1 MNGKPMAIR
10 SRLGTLLASIALAAS
25 LAPTVALAAPTS
37 PTDVA
42 DSKVTITDLVD
53 GDVVSA
59 YQIADADIDAANNL
73 TYNMASNLPADY
85 NEIGKFGAIASD
97 GTTFVQNSE
106 IQKAA
111 SAVAKS
117 FADASVAAKATAT
130 AANKSAELTLGSG
143 YYLIRVTSTSGTA
156 RVYQN
161 MIIDV
166 SPVVGANGKYVS
178 HAEQSLAVKKTDVG
192 LTKTVVN
199 EQDKKTDGYSVGD
212 SVPFTIKTAIPSY
225 PADSKDATF
234 VITDTPTKGL
244 EIDPATIMI
253 NGVTA
258 ASGADYSI
266 TADKNGYTITF
277 NKDYVLK
284 NPGEVIV
291 VTYQAKVT
299 SDAFSMAGSVTGNTA
314 KVTFNPNPYTSDT
327 AEPSD
332 TTEVKTYGF
341 VFKKVDP
348 QGQPLRGAVFTLTL
362 ANGTVLTSKES
373 DDEGYVYFSG
383 LAAGTYIV
391 TETVV
396 PAGYQK
402 VSDNPSFTLNETSCT
417 GDNPATKQDVEDNYL
432 VSTANVVDPIQAALP
447 AAGGPGTLVI
457 TAAGVI
463 LLAVGGFVLVRTQ
476 GKKNAE

>member
-10 SRLGTLLASIALAAS
+10 SRLGTLLASIALLAS
-25 LAPTVALAAPTS
+25 LAPTVALAGP
-37 PTDVA
+37 VA

-59 YQIADADIDAANNL
+59 YQIASADIDAANNL
-73 TYNMASNLPADY
+73 TYNMASNLPAEY

-106 IQKAA
+106 IQKVA

-117 FADASVAAKATAT
+117 FSDANVAAKATAT

-166 SPVVGANGKYVS
+166 SPVVKDGKYEP
-178 HAEQSLAVKKTDVG
+178 HADQSLAVKKTDVG

-244 EIDPATIMI
+244 EIDPASIKI
-253 NGVTA
+253 NGA
-258 ASGADYSI
+258 PAQSGADYTI
-266 TADKNGYTITF
+266 TAAATGYTITYK
-277 NKDYVLK
+277 KDYVLAH
-284 NPGEVIV
+284 PGEATV

-299 SDAFSMAGSVTGNTA
+299 SDAFSKAGSVTGNTA

>member
-25 LAPTVALAAPTS
+25 LAPTVALADPTS

-59 YQIADADIDAANNL
+59 YQIADADIDATGNL

-85 NEIGKFGAIASD
+85 NEIGKFGTIASD
-97 GTTFVQNSE
+97 GTTFVQNSA

-117 FADASVAAKATAT
+117 FADANVAAKATAT
-130 AANKSAELTLGSG
+130 AANKSADLTLGSG

-192 LTKTVVN
+192 ITKTVVN

-212 SVPFTIKTAIPSY
+212 SVPFTVKTAIPSY
-225 PADSKDATF
+225 PADSKSATF

-244 EIDPATIMI
+244 EIDTSTIMI

-284 NPGEVIV
+284 NPGEVTV

-299 SDAFSMAGSVTGNTA
+299 SDAFSKAGSVTGNTA
-314 KVTFNPNPYTSDT
+314 KVTFNPNPYTEGT

-332 TTEVKTYGF
+332 TTEVQTYGF
-341 VFKKVDP
+341 VFKKVD
-348 QGQPLRGAVFTLTL
+348 GSNNPLPGAVFELTL
-362 ANGTVLTSKES
+362 ANGQKLTSTS
-373 DDEGYVYFSG
+373 DANGYVYFED
-383 LAAGTYIV
+383 LAAGKYKV
-391 TETVV
+391 SETTV
-396 PAGYQK
+396 PA
-402 VSDNPSFTLNETSCT
+402 
-417 GDNPATKQDVEDNYL
+417 
-432 VSTANVVDPIQAALP
+432 
-447 AAGGPGTLVI
+447 
-457 TAAGVI
+457 
-463 LLAVGGFVLVRTQ
+463 
-476 GKKNAE
+476 

>member
-25 LAPTVALAAPTS
+25 LAPTVALADPTS

-59 YQIADADIDAANNL
+59 YQIADADIDAGNNL

-97 GTTFVQNSE
+97 GTDFVQNSA

-117 FADASVAAKATAT
+117 FSDANVAAKATAT

-166 SPVVGANGKYVS
+166 SPVVNNGKYEP
-178 HAEQSLAVKKTDVG
+178 HADQSLAVKKTDVG

-199 EQDKKTDGYSVGD
+199 EQNKKTDGYSVGD

-244 EIDPATIMI
+244 EIEPASIKI
-253 NGVTA
+253 NGA
-258 ASGADYSI
+258 PAQSGADYTI
-266 TADKNGYTITF
+266 TAAATGYTITF
-277 NKDYVLK
+277 SKDYVLSRY
-284 NPGEVIV
+284 GMLIEVSY
-291 VTYQAKVT
+291 TAKVT
-299 SDAFSMAGSVTGNTA
+299 SDAFSKAGSVTGNTA
-314 KVTFNPNPYTSDT
+314 KVTFNPNPYTSET

-332 TTEVKTYGF
+332 TTEVKTYGY
-341 VFKKVDP
+341 VFKKVNP
-348 QGQPLRGAVFTLTL
+348 QGQPLPGATFTLTL
-362 ANGTVLTSKES
+362 ANGQVLTSTS
-373 DDEGYVYFSG
+373 DKDGYVYFSG
-383 LAAGTYIV
+383 LAAGSYTV
-391 TETVV
+391 TETGV

-402 VSDNPSFTLNETSCT
+402 VTPDPKFELNEGVCK
-417 GDNPATKQDVEDNYL
+417 GDNPATTDVEDNYL
-432 VSTANVVDPIQAALP
+432 VATADGVVDPIQAALP
-447 AAGGPGTLVI
+447 AAGGPGTLII

>member
-25 LAPTVALAAPTS
+25 LAPTVALADPTS

-97 GTTFVQNSE
+97 GTTFVQNSA

-117 FADASVAAKATAT
+117 FADANVAAKATAT

-166 SPVVGANGKYVS
+166 SPVVKDGKYEP

-244 EIDPATIMI
+244 EIEPASIKI
-253 NGVTA
+253 NGA
-258 ASGADYSI
+258 PAQSGADYTI
-266 TADKNGYTITF
+266 TAAATGYTITF
-277 NKDYVLK
+277 SKDYVLSRY
-284 NPGEVIV
+284 GMLIE
-291 VTYQAKVT
+291 VTYKAKVT
-299 SDAFSMAGSVTGNTA
+299 SDAFSKAGSVTGNTA
-314 KVTFNPNPYTSDT
+314 KVTFNPNPYTSET

-341 VFKKVDP
+341 VFKKVNP

-373 DDEGYVYFSG
+373 DDQGYVYFSG
-383 LAAGTYIV
+383 LAAGKYKV
-391 TETVV
+391 SETTV

-402 VSDNPSFTLNETSCT
+402 APDPEFELSAAVCT
-417 GDNPATKQDVEDNYL
+417 GDNPATADVEDNYL
-432 VSTANVVDPIQAALP
+432 VATANVEDPIQAALP

>member
-59 YQIADADIDAANNL
+59 YQIADADIDAGNNL
-73 TYNMASNLPADY
+73 SYKMAEHLPAEY
-85 NEIGKFGAIASD
+85 NDIRKFGAIASD
-97 GTTFVQNSE
+97 GTDFKQNSD
-106 IQKAA
+106 IQKVA

-117 FADASVAAKATAT
+117 FSDANVAATATAT
-130 AANKSAELTLGSG
+130 AANKSADLTLGSG

-166 SPVVGANGKYVS
+166 SPVVNNGKYES

-192 LTKTVVN
+192 ITKTVVN
-199 EQDKKTDGYSVGD
+199 EQDKTTDKYGVD
-212 SVPFTIKTAIPSY
+212 DLVPFTVKTAIPSY

-244 EIDPATIMI
+244 EIDPATIKI
-253 NGVTA
+253 NGA
-258 ASGADYSI
+258 PAQSGADYTI
-266 TADKNGYTITF
+266 TAAATGYTITF
-277 NKDYVLK
+277 SKDYILK
-284 NPGEVIV
+284 NPGFAIT

-299 SDAFSMAGSVTGNTA
+299 SSAFSMAGSVTGNTA

-327 AEPSD
+327 AEPGD
-332 TTEVKTYGF
+332 KTDVQTYGL
-341 VFKKVDP
+341 VFKKVD
-348 QGQPLRGAVFTLTL
+348 GSHNPLPGATFTLTL
-362 ANGTVLTSKES
+362 TNGKVLTSTS
-373 DDEGYVYFSG
+373 DANGYVYFSG
-383 LAAGTYIV
+383 LAAGSYTV
-391 TETVV
+391 SETGV
-396 PAGYQK
+396 PTGYQK
-402 VSDNPSFTLNETSCT
+402 AKDQAFELSKASCT
-417 GDNPATKQDVEDNYL
+417 QDNPATPDVENNYFF
-432 VSTANVVDPIQAALP
+432 SETDVVDPPLSALP
-447 AAGGPGTLVI
+447 AAGGPGTLII

>member
-25 LAPTVALAAPTS
+25 LAPTVALADPTS

-59 YQIADADIDAANNL
+59 YQIADADIDATGNL
-73 TYNMASNLPADY
+73 TYNMASNLPAEY

-106 IQKAA
+106 IQKVA

-117 FADASVAAKATAT
+117 FSDANVAAKATAT
-130 AANKSAELTLGSG
+130 AANKSADLTLSSG

-166 SPVVGANGKYVS
+166 SPVVKDGKYEP
-178 HAEQSLAVKKTDVG
+178 HADQSLAVKKTDVG

-212 SVPFTIKTAIPSY
+212 SVPFTVKTAIPSY

-234 VITDTPTKGL
+234 VITDTPTNGL
-244 EIDPATIMI
+244 EIDPTSIMI
-253 NGVTA
+253 NGTPA
-258 ASGADYSI
+258 ASGSDYTI
-266 TADKNGYTITF
+266 TAAATGYTITF
-277 NKDYVLK
+277 KKDYVLSRFGL
-284 NPGEVIV
+284 PIV
-291 VTYQAKVT
+291 VTYKAKVT
-299 SDAFSMAGSVTGNTA
+299 SDAFSKAGSVTGNTA

-332 TTEVKTYGF
+332 KTEVKTYGY

-348 QGQPLRGAVFTLTL
+348 QGQPLPKAVFTLTL
-362 ANGTVLTSKES
+362 ANGTVLTSES
-373 DDEGYVYFSG
+373 DQQGYVYFSG
-383 LAAGTYIV
+383 LAAGSYTV
-391 TETVV
+391 SETGV

-402 VSDNPSFTLNETSCT
+402 APDQKFELNEGACK
-417 GDNPATKQDVEDNYL
+417 GDNPATTDVEDNYL
-432 VSTANVVDPIQAALP
+432 VSTVDVMDPIQAALP
-447 AAGGPGTLVI
+447 AAGGPGTLII

-463 LLAVGGFVLVRTQ
+463 LLAVGGVVLVRTQ

>member
-25 LAPTVALAAPTS
+25 LAPTVALADPTS

-59 YQIADADIDAANNL
+59 YQIADADIDATGNL
-73 TYNMASNLPADY
+73 TYNMANNLPADY

-97 GTTFVQNSE
+97 GTTFVQNSA

-117 FADASVAAKATAT
+117 FADANVAAKATAT
-130 AANKSAELTLGSG
+130 AANKSADLTLGSG

-192 LTKTVVN
+192 ITKTVVN

-212 SVPFTIKTAIPSY
+212 SVPFTVKTAIPSY
-225 PADSKDATF
+225 PADSKSATF

-244 EIDPATIMI
+244 EIDTSTIMI

-284 NPGEVIV
+284 NPGEVTV

-299 SDAFSMAGSVTGNTA
+299 SDAFSKAGSVTGNTA
-314 KVTFNPNPYTSDT
+314 KVTFNPNPYTEGT

-332 TTEVKTYGF
+332 TTEVQTYGF
-341 VFKKVDP
+341 VFKKVD
-348 QGQPLRGAVFTLTL
+348 GSNNPLPGAVFELTL
-362 ANGTVLTSKES
+362 ANGQKLTSTS
-373 DDEGYVYFSG
+373 DANGYVYFED
-383 LAAGTYIV
+383 LAAGKYKV
-391 TETVV
+391 SETTV

-402 VSDNPSFTLNETSCT
+402 VPDQEFELSAAVCT
-417 GDNPATKQDVEDNYL
+417 GDNRATPEVENNYL
-432 VSTANVVDPIQAALP
+432 VVEKGVVDPSQAALP

-476 GKKNAE
+476 GKKSAE

>member
-10 SRLGTLLASIALAAS
+10 SRVGTLLASIALAAS
-25 LAPTVALAAPTS
+25 LAPTVALADPTS

-59 YQIADADIDAANNL
+59 YQIADADIDAENNL

-97 GTTFVQNSE
+97 GTTFVQNSA

-117 FADASVAAKATAT
+117 FADANVAAKATAT

-166 SPVVGANGKYVS
+166 SPVVKDGKYEP
-178 HAEQSLAVKKTDVG
+178 HADQSLAVKKTDVG

-225 PADSKDATF
+225 PADSKDATL

-244 EIDPATIMI
+244 EIDPASIKI
-253 NGVTA
+253 NGA
-258 ASGADYSI
+258 PAQSGADYTI
-266 TADKNGYTITF
+266 TAAATGYTITYK
-277 NKDYVLK
+277 KDYVLAH
-284 NPGEVIV
+284 PGEATV

-299 SDAFSMAGSVTGNTA
+299 SDAFSKAGSVTGNTA

>member
-10 SRLGTLLASIALAAS
+10 SRLGTLLASIALAVS
-25 LAPTVALAAPTS
+25 LAPTVALADPTS

-59 YQIADADIDAANNL
+59 YQIADADIDATGNL
-73 TYNMASNLPADY
+73 TYNMANNLPADY

-97 GTTFVQNSE
+97 GTTFVQNSA

-117 FADASVAAKATAT
+117 FADANVAAKATAT
-130 AANKSAELTLGSG
+130 AANKSADLTLGSG

-192 LTKTVVN
+192 ITKTVVN

-212 SVPFTIKTAIPSY
+212 SVPFTVKTAIPSY
-225 PADSKDATF
+225 PADSKDAKF

-299 SDAFSMAGSVTGNTA
+299 SDAFSKAGSVTGNTA
-314 KVTFNPNPYTSDT
+314 KVTFNPNPYTEGT

-332 TTEVKTYGF
+332 TTEVQTYGF
-341 VFKKVDP
+341 VFKKVD
-348 QGQPLRGAVFTLTL
+348 GSNNPLPGAVFELTL
-362 ANGTVLTSKES
+362 ANGQKLTSTS
-373 DDEGYVYFSG
+373 DANGYVYFED
-383 LAAGTYIV
+383 LAAGKYKV
-391 TETVV
+391 SETTV

-402 VSDNPSFTLNETSCT
+402 APDQEFELSAAVCT
-417 GDNPATKQDVEDNYL
+417 GDNPATPDAENNYL
-432 VSTANVVDPIQAALP
+432 VSTTDVVDPSQAALP
-447 AAGGPGTLVI
+447 AAGGPGTLII

-476 GKKNAE
+476 GKKSAE

>member
-97 GTTFVQNSE
+97 GTTFVQNSA

-117 FADASVAAKATAT
+117 FADANVAAKATAT

-143 YYLIRVTSTSGTA
+143 YYLIRVTTASGTA

-166 SPVVGANGKYVS
+166 TPVVGANGKYAS
-178 HAEQSLAVKKTDVG
+178 HADQSLPVKKTDVG
-192 LTKTVVN
+192 ITKTVVD
-199 EQDKKTDGYSVGD
+199 EQSKTTDKYGVDD
-212 SVPFTIKTAIPSY
+212 LVPFTVKTAIPSY
-225 PADSKDATF
+225 PADSKSATF
-234 VITDTPTKGL
+234 TITDTPTKGL
-244 EIDPATIMI
+244 EIDPATIKI
-253 NGVTA
+253 NGA
-258 ASGADYSI
+258 PAQSGADYTI
-266 TADKNGYTITF
+266 TAAATGYTITF

-284 NPGEVIV
+284 NPGLAIT
-291 VTYQAKVT
+291 VTYNAKVT
-299 SDAFSMAGSVTGNTA
+299 SDAFSMEDGSVTGNTA
-314 KVTFNPNPYTSDT
+314 KLTFNPNPYEDGT

-332 TTEVKTYGF
+332 KTDVRTYGL
-341 VFKKVDP
+341 VFKKVDGAGNVLP
-348 QGQPLRGAVFTLTL
+348 GAVFTLKL
-362 ANGTVLTSKES
+362 ANGRELTSTS
-373 DDEGYVYFSG
+373 DGEGYVYFSG
-383 LAAGTYIV
+383 LAAGSYTVI
-391 TETVV
+391 ETGV

-402 VSDNPSFTLNETSCT
+402 APDQAFELDAAGCT
-417 GDNPATKQDVEDNYL
+417 KDNPATKDVKENNYY
-432 VSTANVVDPIQAALP
+432 VAATDVIDPSQAALP

>member
-25 LAPTVALAAPTS
+25 LAPTVALADPTS

-85 NEIGKFGAIASD
+85 NEIGKFGTIASD
-97 GTTFVQNSE
+97 GTTFVQNSA

-117 FADASVAAKATAT
+117 FADANVAAKATAT

-166 SPVVGANGKYVS
+166 SPVVNNGKYEP

-244 EIDPATIMI
+244 EIEPASIKI
-253 NGVTA
+253 NGA
-258 ASGADYSI
+258 PAQSGADYTI
-266 TADKNGYTITF
+266 TAAATGYTITF
-277 NKDYVLK
+277 SKDYVLK
-284 NPGEVIV
+284 NPGFAIT

-373 DDEGYVYFSG
+373 DEKGYVYFSG

>member
-73 TYNMASNLPADY
+73 TYTMAGNLP
-85 NEIGKFGAIASD
+85 GAYDTIEELRGIASD
-97 GTTFVQNSE
+97 GTDFKQNSE

-111 SAVAKS
+111 SAIAKS
-117 FADASVAAKATAT
+117 FSDASVAATATAT
-130 AANKSAELTLGSG
+130 AASNSADLTLGSG
-143 YYLIRVTSTSGTA
+143 YYLIRVTSTSGKT

-166 SPVVGANGKYVS
+166 SPVAGANGKYTPRDD
-178 HAEQSLAVKKTDVG
+178 QSLAVKKTEVG

-199 EQDKKTDGYSVGD
+199 EHDKKTDGYSVGD
-212 SVPFTIKTAIPSY
+212 SVPFTVKTAIPSY
-225 PADSKDATF
+225 PADSKDAKF

-244 EIDPATIMI
+244 EIDTGSIKI
-253 NGVTA
+253 NGAPAV
-258 ASGADYSI
+258 SGADYTI
-266 TADKNGYTITF
+266 TADKTGYTITF
-277 NKDYVLK
+277 NRDYVLGH
-284 NPGEVIV
+284 PGEATV
-291 VTYQAKVT
+291 VTYQAMVT
-299 SDAFSMAGSVTGNTA
+299 SEAFSQAGSVTGNTA
-314 KVTFNPNPYTSDT
+314 KVTFNPNPYTEGT

-332 TTEVKTYGF
+332 KTDVQTYGL
-341 VFKKVDP
+341 VFRKVDESHN
-348 QGQPLRGAVFTLTL
+348 PLPGAVFTLTL
-362 ANGTVLTSKES
+362 TNGQKLTSTS
-373 DDEGYVYFSG
+373 DANGYVYFED
-383 LAAGTYIV
+383 LAAGKYKV
-391 TETVV
+391 SETTV

-402 VSDNPSFTLNETSCT
+402 VPDQEFELSAAVCT
-417 GDNPATKQDVEDNYL
+417 GDNRATPEVENNYLVVEKDVEDKTL
-432 VSTANVVDPIQAALP
+432 GALP

-463 LLAVGGFVLVRTQ
+463 LLAVGGFVLVRAQ
-476 GKKNAE
+476 GKKSAE

>member
-25 LAPTVALAAPTS
+25 LAPTVALAGP
-37 PTDVA
+37 VA

-59 YQIADADIDAANNL
+59 YQIASADIDATNNL
-73 TYNMASNLPADY
+73 TYKMASNLPEAFDTI
-85 NEIGKFGAIASD
+85 EEFGTLASD
-97 GTTFVQNSE
+97 GTDFKQNSK
-106 IQKAA
+106 IQEAA

-117 FADASVAAKATAT
+117 FSDANVAAKATAT
-130 AANKSAELTLGSG
+130 AANKSAELTLSSG

-166 SPVVGANGKYVS
+166 SPVVKDGKYEP
-178 HAEQSLAVKKTDVG
+178 HADQSLAVKKTDVG
-192 LTKTVVN
+192 ITKTVVN

-244 EIDPATIMI
+244 EIDTSTIMI

-258 ASGADYSI
+258 ASGADYTI
-266 TADKNGYTITF
+266 TAAKTGYTITYK
-277 NKDYVLK
+277 KDYVLAH
-284 NPGEVIV
+284 PGEAIV

-299 SDAFSMAGSVTGNTA
+299 SDAFSKAGSVTGNAA
-314 KVTFNPNPYTSDT
+314 KVTFNPNPYTSET

-332 TTEVKTYGF
+332 TTEVKTYGY
-341 VFKKVDP
+341 VFKKVNP
-348 QGQPLRGAVFTLTL
+348 QGQPLPKAVFTLTL
-362 ANGTVLTSKES
+362 ANGQVLTSES
-373 DDEGYVYFSG
+373 DDQGYVYFSG
-383 LAAGTYIV
+383 LAAGKYKV
-391 TETVV
+391 SETTV

-402 VSDNPSFTLNETSCT
+402 APDQEFELSAAVCT
-417 GDNPATKQDVEDNYL
+417 GDNRATADVEDNYL
-432 VSTANVVDPIQAALP
+432 VATVDVVDPIQAALP